1 MSSKYLFVD
10 WEGGGALPPALT
22 LARQL
27 SERGH
32 HVRVLCDPVA
42 EPDVTAAGCAFVS
55 YTRAPH
61 RSDRSPESDFI
72 RDWEARSPMDALARS
87 QERIMFGPA
96 LAYAR
101 DVLDELAR
109 EPADALVINRTLYGA
124 MLAAESYVIPL
135 VCRPMG
141 HLAAGQLAAQVRSI
155 GAEWEAC

>member
-10 WEGGGALPPALT
+10 WEGGGTLPPVLT

-42 EPDVTAAGCAFVS
+42 EADVTAAGCAFVS

-61 RSDRSPESDFI
+61 HSDRSPESDCI
-72 RDWEARSPMDALARS
+72 RDWEARSPMDALARL

-124 MLAAESYVIPL
+124 MVAAESYGIPL
-135 VCRPMG
+135 VCLPMG
-141 HLAAGQLAAQVRSI
+141 RDQRDDVARRASLF
-155 GAEWEAC
+155 